1 MIILAY
7 GCLLAALVAV
17 CALHSRR
24 IWLARWPATIV
35 ALGAAGLTSAGGAML
50 VYADPN
56 IFSIVAVFLSC
67 YVALQ
72 SARIVAWRQPA
83 DYLYRNTSLGLG
95 WLMAA
100 VLASALASMAVV
112 RTDADIAVLA
122 AMLAVL
128 QLVVSAGALAS
139 TLYQLR
145 TSKYVRPEQPL
156 SDGKLPTVTVAV
168 PVRDEGRQLEA
179 CLTSVLSSN
188 YSKMEILAYDD
199 DSHDRTPDI
208 IRSFA
213 HAGVRFLRLGLDG
226 RHKESGGWLD
236 KNKAYAELAADATG
250 EYILF
255 CGADIRLGVH
265 SLRRLIDYAVRND
278 TAMVAVLPRNPTI
291 AHVPLLQSMR
301 YYWELTPPR
310 WLFRRPPVLSSCWL
324 IRRDV
329 LDKAGGFAAVKQS
342 MSPESHLAHYAA
354 SHGGYA
360 FVRSDDD
367 LAVTSEKPVT
377 DQRTTAVYRR
387 YPQLHRRVE
396 LVALLTVGQ
405 CVLLVGPLVLAAIV
419 AVDNRIPTPVA
430 VLALV
435 AWLLHSLAF
444 AWVQRA
450 AFPRVGFLAAAVV
463 MLVCILWDVIYLHAS
478 MLRYEFGEV
487 SWKRRNVSRHVMR

>member
-1 MIILAY
+1 MTLAY

-17 CALHSRR
+17 CVLHVRH
-24 IWLARWPATIV
+24 IWLARWPATVV
-35 ALGAAGLTSAGGAML
+35 AVCAAGSALAGSAML
-50 VYADPN
+50 AYTDPN
-56 IFSIVAVFLSC
+56 IFSIIAVALSG

-72 SARIVAWRQPA
+72 AVRIVAWRQPA
-83 DYLYRNTSLGLG
+83 DYLYRNASLGLS
-95 WLMAA
+95 WLM
-100 VLASALASMAVV
+100 VMLLATALASMAVM
-112 RTDADIAVLA
+112 RTDAGETV
-122 AMLAVL
+122 LAVL
-128 QLVVSAGALAS
+128 LVALQLIVSIGALAS
-139 TLYQLR
+139 SLYQLKASR
-145 TSKYVRPEQPL
+145 YVKPEQPL
-156 SDGKLPTVTVAV
+156 SDGRLPTVTVAV

-188 YSKMEILAYDD
+188 YPKMEVLAYDD

-213 HAGVRFLRLGLDG
+213 HAGVRFLRLGLGG
-226 RHKESGGWLD
+226 RHGTAGGWLD
-236 KNKAYAELAADATG
+236 KNKAYAELAADASG

-265 SLRRLIDYAVRND
+265 SLRGLIDYAVRSE
-278 TAMVAVLPRNPTI
+278 TAMVAIMPRNPVV

-310 WLFRRPPVLSSCWL
+310 RLFSRPPVLSSCWL

-342 MSPESHLAHYAA
+342 MSPEAHLAHYAT

-360 FVRSDDD
+360 FIRSDDE
-367 LAVTSEKPVT
+367 LAVTSEKPIT

-396 LVALLTVGQ
+396 LAALLTVGQ
-405 CVLLVGPLVLAAIV
+405 SLLLIGPLVLAAL
-419 AVDNRIPTPVA
+419 AVVDSHVPVLLA
-430 VLALV
+430 VPALS
-435 AWLLHSLAF
+435 AWLLHAVAF
-444 AWVQRA
+444 ACVQKS
-450 AFPRVGFLAAAVV
+450 AFPHVGFLSAAVV
-463 MLVCILWDVIYLHAS
+463 MPVCIIWDIMYVHVS

-487 SWKRRNVSRHVMR
+487 SWKQRNVSRHVMR